1 MRREAVGF
9 CKSHIFLLWCV
20 LEYCIQYFKFYYF
33 CSIYGFG
40 LSNQWLWAVKH
51 GFPFSNLYFEGLAD
65 QLLKDRISDMLLAHR
80 KSILGLL
87 DTVVRGV
94 ANPNLQSLILFIET
108 NLKML
113 PLMGNNLF
121 WSNKLNILNWRPY
134 VTISMLFY
142 DCAFK
147 CNMYEPY
154 HRVQQIPTWKD
165 CNAFRRSGHRPPRVS
180 VLFATCHCFM
190 TTI

>member
-1 MRREAVGF
+1 MLAVGGRQDAKVYKLNQRKEYKKSSGKNAMMRREAVSF
-9 CKSHIFLLWCV
+9 LQISHFFALVWPLL

-33 CSIYGFG
+33 CPIYGFG
-40 LSNQWLWAVKH
+40 LSNQWLWAVMH
-51 GFPFSNLYFEGLAD
+51 GFPFSNLYSEGLAD

-134 VTISMLFY
+134 VTISMSFY
-142 DCAFK
+142 NCAW
-147 CNMYEPY
+147 P
-154 HRVQQIPTWKD
+154 
-165 CNAFRRSGHRPPRVS
+165 
-180 VLFATCHCFM
+180 
-190 TTI
+190 